1 MFDLILVA
9 LSQLSFYLI
18 LSILLQYKLL
28 HLLFVRS
35 VMFHSC
41 IRFQVRNQVR
51 NFQAAVAGFWN
62 ATSCGKIKNETIS
75 IEQQLT
81 TFELLTLCTICC

>member
-1 MFDLILVA
+1 MFDVILVA
-9 LSQLSFYLI
+9 LSQLIFYLI

-28 HLLFVRS
+28 CLLFVRS

-41 IRFQVRNQVR
+41 IRFQVRNQTR
-51 NFQAAVAGFWN
+51 NFIAALAGFQN
-62 ATSCGKIKNETIS
+62 ATSCSKIKNETIS

-81 TFELLTLCTICC
+81 TQILCTVCC